1 MEAKMNNL
9 EETIKLTVESL
20 GASLYDIVTV
30 NENGRNIYRILVTQN
45 GGISLDKCAEISRM
59 LSPILDVDEPM
70 SGDYVLEV
78 SSPGIERK
86 LRTIDQYKASIGENV
101 KIKDIATEAF
111 KGELLAVS
119 DDSITIKT
127 EFGEEV
133 VSYDSIIS
141 GSTYFEW

>member
-1 MEAKMNNL
+1 MNNL

-20 GASLYDIVTV
+20 GASLYDIVTTR
-30 NENGRNIYRILVTQN
+30 ENDRNIFRIYVTAK

-59 LSPILDVDEPM
+59 ISPILDVNEPM
-70 SGDYVLEV
+70 SGIYNLEV

-86 LRTIDQYKASIGENV
+86 LKTLDHYKASIGENIKV
-101 KIKDIATEAF
+101 KDIATETY
-111 KGELLAVS
+111 KGELLSVE
-119 DDSITIKT
+119 DGNITIKT

-133 VSYDSIIS
+133 ISFDSVLS